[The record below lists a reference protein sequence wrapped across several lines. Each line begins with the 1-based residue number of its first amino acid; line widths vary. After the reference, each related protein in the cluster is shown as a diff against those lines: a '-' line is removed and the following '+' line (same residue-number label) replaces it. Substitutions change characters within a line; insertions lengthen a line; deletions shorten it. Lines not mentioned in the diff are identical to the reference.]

1 MNANQLHPTTTP
13 ADTATGTAATAAP
26 TMTAAQAPAPTPSAA
41 SEATAT
47 PELTDE
53 QILTQ
58 MQAIKDEEAM
68 AHPLV
73 DEAIGM
79 EELLKEYENGD
90 PSYNLEDTHDRMRRS
105 RGDGN
110 CFYRALAFAWFER
123 ILLAPSK
130 PELHQKALE
139 TMRESENL
147 MISAG
152 FESLAYE
159 DFYQVCIDTLKALP
173 TMLPEQ
179 LLKIFQTD
187 ELSNSIVMHFRLVAS
202 AYLKLH
208 KDEYEPF
215 LDLGQTMNDFCSMY
229 VEAMGRES
237 EEMMLIAMTKA
248 LNISIEVAYLSA
260 NDSEEVNFLPFL
272 PENPPY
278 MPPLVLLYRPGHYDI
293 LYRKSHCLDGVV

>member
-1 MNANQLHPTTTP
+1 MNANQPQPATNTTTD
-13 ADTATGTAATAAP
+13 AAATVATATSTTVASQAQ
-26 TMTAAQAPAPTPSAA
+26 AQAPAPAPAAPAA
-41 SEATAT
+41 STQ

-58 MQAIKDEEAM
+58 MQAIKDEEAN

-79 EELLKEYENGD
+79 EELLKEYENGN
-90 PSYNLEDTHDRMRRS
+90 PSFNLEDTHDRMRRS
-105 RGDGN
+105 RGD
-110 CFYRALAFAWFER
+110 ALAFAWFER
-123 ILLAPSK
+123 ILLAPAK

-139 TMRESENL
+139 TMRESVNL
-147 MISAG
+147 LISAG
-152 FESLAYE
+152 FESMAYE
-159 DFYQVCIDTLKALP
+159 DFYQVCIETLEALP
-173 TMLPEQ
+173 TMVPEQ

-208 KDEYEPF
+208 EAEYAPF
-215 LDLGQTMNDFCSMY
+215 LDFGQTMSDYCSMH

-237 EEMMLIAMTKA
+237 EEMMLIAMSKA
-248 LNISIEVAYLSA
+248 LHISVEVAYLSA

-272 PENPPY
+272 PDNPVY